1 MSRSY
6 RKHAIFAYEKDSSEK
21 KHANRRVRRSKDVLN
36 GSDYRKLYSS
46 RLIKFGR
53 WGYLSEEEYVRAN
66 LPYLRSGETERDLR
80 KTWRKHFLSK

>member
-21 KHANRRVRRSKDVLN
+21 KHANRRVRQSKDVLN

-53 WGYLSEEEYVRAN
+53 CGYLSEEDFVQRN
-66 LPYLRSGETERDLR
+66 LPYVKEGETESDLR
-80 KTWRKHFLSK
+80 KLWRKHFLSK